1 MKEEF
6 FVGEEEIIEVLKR
19 IRQCDNSS
27 FAKYLSDE
35 GVSLCEEAVLRN
47 AFFNYS
53 ISAYGSWED
62 GEISSIVVV
71 SMPAPTS
78 KAQSGYLMACF
89 LKSESDSE
97 QSKEFVKEAFTSII
111 SANELTK
118 VKIKIKTDLPWWISF
133 RELSNELHLKQE
145 AIIPLAYGEQADL
158 LIYSFFG
165 EAFYDGHN

>member
-62 GEISSIVVV
+62 GEISSIAVV

-111 SANELTK
+111 SANEYNT
-118 VKIKIKTDLPWWISF
+118 
-133 RELSNELHLKQE
+133 
-145 AIIPLAYGEQADL
+145 
-158 LIYSFFG
+158 
-165 EAFYDGHN
+165 